1 MLLSFIVMK
10 CRHKQYALNG
20 ENIKHEKAISNC
32 STFESAIIEKR
43 LGLKVT

>member
-10 CRHKQYALNG
+10 CRHKQY
-20 ENIKHEKAISNC
+20 EKAISNY

-43 LGLKVT
+43 LKLKVT

>member
-10 CRHKQYALNG
+10 CRHKQYALSG
-20 ENIKHEKAISNC
+20 EKIKHEKAISNY

-43 LGLKVT
+43 LKLKVT